1 MGLFDL
7 FKSSPKKKLELIS
20 KPKREIIKSYEKLK
34 NETDRLRNENDL
46 WQKDFNKMLEFRDKA
61 TGFEKADKLSE
72 AIEFYLKSVD
82 FGEKSAKLS
91 INNYSHDIERIIIL
105 YGKIK
110 EPENQVLFLQKV
122 ISNYPDY
129 RDVKKWAVR
138 LSKLSD
144 TKKPTLELKPSD
156 IKKQVAGNP
165 TIGEQFKNFKNTLPE
180 FNFYHDMPEGM
191 QTFVY
196 LRLGRTIPPNK
207 AKDLRS
213 FKDAFEII
221 LSKAKI
227 AENQSDYKTAIEAYE
242 KLIVEEFE
250 GKQPFER
257 LIIIYSKLKWNEQ
270 EISTL
275 KRGITFFEKL
285 KEKQKAS
292 VMDLA
297 KKYGMESK
305 ALEYINAD
313 KKIQYFGGVFDLY
326 SPYPIIE
333 KWKLR
338 LKKKYK
344 C

>member
-7 FKSSPKKKLELIS
+7 FKSSPKETSELVS
-20 KPKREIIKSYEKLK
+20 KPKREILNYYEKFK
-34 NETDRLRNENDL
+34 NETDRIRNENDL

-61 TGFEKADKLSE
+61 IDFERTGKLSE
-72 AIEFYLKSVD
+72 AIEFYLKSVG
-82 FGEKSAKLS
+82 FGEKSAMLS

-110 EPENQVLFLQKV
+110 ESENQVLFLQKV
-122 ISNYPDY
+122 IFNYPDY

-144 TKKPTLELKPSD
+144 TKKTVLELKPSD

-165 TIGEQFKNFKNTLPE
+165 TIGEQFKDFKNTLPE
-180 FNFYHDMPEGM
+180 FNFYHDMPDGM
-191 QTFVY
+191 QTFEY
-196 LRLGRTIPPNK
+196 LRLGRIIPPNK

-250 GKQPFER
+250 EKQQLFDTMFQ
-257 LIIIYSKLKWNEQ
+257 KLGDKCQ
-270 EISTL
+270 ELL
-275 KRGITFFEKL
+275 KLSFTIKSMEEVAEKL
-285 KEKQKAS
+285 N
-292 VMDLA
+292 VT
-297 KKYGMESK
+297 YG
-305 ALEYINAD
+305 Y
-313 KKIQYFGGVFDLY
+313 V
-326 SPYPIIE
+326 
-333 KWKLR
+333 R
-338 LKKKYK
+338 KKKSLCVGQLTQWIQEAK
-344 C
+344 NFNSLKNN